1 MAPPRIN
8 PPPRGQDSG
17 HGHALGSRKALARHH
32 PLGDEYV
39 TGVDG
44 GGPVATRHRQVWRR
58 WTRRRSPATDFFFS
72 AAAGS
77 VKSDRP
83 PAAQPRLPLPD
94 TPLVRTSK
102 GRQWQ
107 PRTGF
112 LTSRSSGAPS
122 PLSLHAGS
130 ESPAAKNVPHR
141 QRDTLKRSQ
150 VVPAPLSFRGSP
162 QLVLVSTSRHNERR
176 AAPRGSHDCG
186 QEASPRNNRG
196 RRRSRRPWG
205 ARVLIFVHTP

>member
-1 MAPPRIN
+1 MAPPPYQ